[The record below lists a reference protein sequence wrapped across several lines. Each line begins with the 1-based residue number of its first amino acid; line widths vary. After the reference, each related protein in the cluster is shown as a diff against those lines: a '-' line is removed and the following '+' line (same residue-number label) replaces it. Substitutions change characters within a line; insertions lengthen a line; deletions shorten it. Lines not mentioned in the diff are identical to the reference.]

1 MDETILH
8 VELTQSD
15 VAALL
20 NAADR
25 IYSFIGYAQGA
36 EARYQMRREQIVVT
50 LPVGKNDFPVRTGD
64 LQIDS
69 EAKTREEA
77 LYYSQEEIA
86 KMPKLKDGHFRKT
99 PDGYW
104 QVRYRRGGHDIQF
117 TSKKKA
123 VVMDRFREW
132 VRSVDNDEKVVLRKP
147 LKRKT
152 SFAEFAELYF
162 TNVKAVNVKPVTM
175 SAKSYL
181 TGARLGGFAGT
192 HADEMSNVF
201 KRVAFGG
208 ARQNV
213 GAGKSPFERDFARG
227 GGGAV
232 DCREPDGLCEIA

>member
-162 TNVKAVNVKPVTM
+162 TNVKAVNVKPVTYDM
-175 SAKSYL
+175 QERCLRNHILPALGSVDLRELTPMKCQTFLNGLLSAAERRSRQKS
-181 TGARLGGFAGT
+181 F
-192 HADEMSNVF
+192 
-201 KRVAFGG
+201 
-208 ARQNV
+208 
-213 GAGKSPFERDFARG
+213 
-227 GGGAV
+227 
-232 DCREPDGLCEIA
+232 